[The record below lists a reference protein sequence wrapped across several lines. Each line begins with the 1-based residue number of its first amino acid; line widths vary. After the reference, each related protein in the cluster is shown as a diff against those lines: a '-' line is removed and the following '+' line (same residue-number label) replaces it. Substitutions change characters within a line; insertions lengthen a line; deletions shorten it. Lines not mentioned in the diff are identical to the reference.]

1 MRARMK
7 EKTGTFWLQLRPGSL
22 QAKMVLLVAGLL
34 AILVALI
41 GYVFSGM
48 LARTLEQDIGE
59 KAMAVARTV
68 SSMPEI
74 SDRVA
79 AGDPEGRI
87 QELAEDI
94 RKKTGAS
101 FVVVADRERRRFS
114 HPNPA
119 LIGQI
124 SASTDSP
131 PVLNEGKSLI
141 STRLGSIGVSIRGK
155 TPVIGKDGAVIGYV
169 SVGYLYSEVQRI
181 TQEAR
186 LKIIPWVVLVILLGV
201 TGAVFLAR
209 GFKKAIFGLEPD
221 EIGALFQERS
231 AILES
236 IREGVIAL
244 DGSGRVSL
252 FNQAALHNLGMP
264 AETPVAG
271 RDIREVFAEAPM
283 QEAFATGKPQF
294 DRELD
299 VAGQE
304 MIFNIV
310 PISGQGKPGGLVASF
325 RRKDEIDRMARELS
339 RVQEYSEML
348 RSQTHEYSN
357 KLNLIAGFIQLGAT
371 REALELITRES
382 SDYQDLMNFL
392 NEAVPD
398 PVLSAIILGKFCRA
412 QELKIRFRVD
422 PQSHMADVPGWL
434 NREKIVTILGNLL
447 DNAFDAVQ
455 QKEEAGREVRLS
467 MTDLG
472 RDLVFEVE
480 DAGKGIDPETAPR
493 IFERGFSTKNLP
505 GRGVGLS
512 LVKNTLADL
521 GGEILLGSSEL
532 GGALFTV
539 ILPKR
544 SRS

>member
-1 MRARMK
+1 MVEK
-7 EKTGTFWLQLRPGSL
+7 EISLWSRLQPRSL
-22 QAKMVLLVAGLL
+22 QVKMALLVAALL
-34 AILVALI
+34 AVLVASI
-41 GYVFSGM
+41 GYVFSTM
-48 LARTLEQDIGE
+48 LASTLEQDIGE
-59 KAMAVARTV
+59 KAMSIATTVA
-68 SSMPEI
+68 SMQEI
-74 SDRVA
+74 RDLVE

-87 QELAEDI
+87 QVLAEGI

-119 LIGQI
+119 LIGAI
-124 SASTDSP
+124 SESTDSP
-131 PVLNEGKSLI
+131 AVLNEGQSLI

-155 TPVIGKDGAVIGYV
+155 TPVVGKDGAIIGYV

-181 TQEAR
+181 TGEAR
-186 LKIIPWVVLVILLGV
+186 QKIIPWVVLVILIGV
-201 TGAVFLAR
+201 AGAIILAR

-221 EIGALFQERS
+221 EIGALFQERN

-244 DGSGRVSL
+244 DRSGRVSL
-252 FNQAALHNLGMP
+252 VNQAALHNLGMP
-264 AETPVAG
+264 AEAPVAG
-271 RDIREVFAEAPM
+271 RDIREVFAEAPL
-283 QEAFATGKPQF
+283 QEAFAAGKPLF

-310 PISGQGKPGGLVASF
+310 PLSGKGKPGGLVASF

-357 KLNLIAGFIQLGAT
+357 KLNLIAGFIQLGAG

-382 SDYQDLMNFL
+382 SDYQDLMTFL

-398 PVLSAIILGKFCRA
+398 PAISAIILGKYSRA

-422 PQSHMADVPGWL
+422 PQSHMADVPAWL
-434 NREKIVTILGNLL
+434 HREKIVTILGNLL
-447 DNAFDAVQ
+447 DNAFEAVQ
-455 QKEEAGREVRLS
+455 PLAEAGREVRLS

-480 DAGKGIDPETAPR
+480 DAGRGVDAETAPR
-493 IFERGFSTKNLP
+493 IFERGFSTKNQA

-512 LVKNTLADL
+512 LVKETIADL
-521 GGEILLGSSEL
+521 GGEILLGTSEL

-539 ILPKR
+539 VLPKR